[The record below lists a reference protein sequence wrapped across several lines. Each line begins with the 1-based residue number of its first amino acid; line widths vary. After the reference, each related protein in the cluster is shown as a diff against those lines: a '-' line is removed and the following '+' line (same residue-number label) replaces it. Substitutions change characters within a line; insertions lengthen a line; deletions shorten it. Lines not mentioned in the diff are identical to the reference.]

1 MYIRNKALSITYKS
15 LLVVIGLY
23 ALSLTLGI
31 YHGEFNRSQL
41 NYFTNLSNIWVVIY
55 FLIDII
61 YISKRPSGAVW
72 QPAVKSAVT
81 MAITVT
87 FLVYHFMLT
96 GEGFD
101 MSGTMRVAMVL
112 THYVVPVMT
121 IVDWFAFDKKGHM
134 KAYSPL
140 TWTIL
145 PLLYF
150 VYAMIASQI
159 GDGIGYSGSR
169 YPYPFM
175 DVDALG
181 LPRVLLTVGILLLF
195 FIALGYIYYGI
206 DRVCTKFSKEGD
218 KRIGD
223 AV

>member
-1 MYIRNKALSITYKS
+1 MYIRNKASSITYKS
-15 LLVVIGLY
+15 LLVIIGLY

-31 YHGEFNRSQL
+31 YNGTFNRSQL

-55 FLIDII
+55 FIVDIV
-61 YISKRPSGAVW
+61 YISSRPSGTAW
-72 QPAVKSAVT
+72 RPALKSAVT

-87 FLVYHFMLT
+87 FLVYHFLLT

-101 MSGTMRVAMVL
+101 MSGTMQTAMIL
-112 THYVVPVMT
+112 THYVVPIMT
-121 IVDWFAFDKKGHM
+121 IADWFLFDKKGHM

-145 PLLYF
+145 PSLYF
-150 VYAMIASQI
+150 VYAMIASQF
-159 GDGIGYSGSR
+159 GDGIGYKGSR

-181 LPRVLLTVGILLLF
+181 LPRVLMTVGVLLFF

-206 DRVCTKFSKEGD
+206 DRACYKYSNEGEKCEGD
-218 KRIGD
+218 
-223 AV
+223 VV